1 MTEDGPDLIFGK
13 NDRQALRLFGPD
25 DIRQGVKFLLQ
36 DFPVEEEDGAEGLAL
51 GGGGDVAFDSQ
62 MGEEGDDFGRAQ
74 VFGVAFVMEEDEAFD
89 PIHIGFFGADGIVFE
104 ADGVA
109 KLIEEF
115 GRVFRRVIHRR
126 SGWLF

>member
-1 MTEDGPDLIFGK
+1 LTEDGPDLIFGK